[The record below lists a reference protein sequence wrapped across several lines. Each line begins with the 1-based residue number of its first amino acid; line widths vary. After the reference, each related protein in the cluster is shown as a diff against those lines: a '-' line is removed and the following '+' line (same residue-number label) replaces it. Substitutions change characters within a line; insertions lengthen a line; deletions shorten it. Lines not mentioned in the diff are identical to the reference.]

1 MLECVQICEG
11 QTNLVI
17 PLQHSEGGP
26 GKKTQSVFFNHQMA
40 FNRDVSVMLVR
51 SMENIVDVADSMSA
65 TGSRAVR
72 LANEA
77 PHTNVVANDF
87 DERSRPFIEA
97 NISLNNLENCRCS
110 IRNLSCLLAEESFDY
125 VDLDPFGSPVP
136 YLHAAI
142 RGCRR
147 NGILAVTATDTA
159 PLAGA
164 YRAKCERRYQSR
176 PLRGPM
182 CHESGLRILMASIAR
197 ELAKFDRGFEPILCF
212 YADHYFRCYVR
223 VKEGAVNADHTL
235 SQLGYYHY
243 DGESLDRSFS
253 SVQDVN
259 HRYGPVWGGP
269 LHDVTCLNKFETHG
283 LAEQKRVEKNLELW
297 KKELPSPLLYEVG
310 EFSSKLKVASP
321 RLDVLLDALRQHGE
335 AEKTHITPTSFRTD
349 LPLEMIKQ
357 LYIESSG
364 RKSWY

>member
-1 MLECVQICEG
+1 MDDSVQICEG
-11 QTNLVI
+11 QTEILI
-17 PLQHSEGGP
+17 PIQHSEGGP

-40 FNRDVSVMLVR
+40 FNRDISVMLVR
-51 SMENIVDVADSMSA
+51 SMANIIDIADSMTA
-65 TGSRAVR
+65 TGSRAIR

-97 NISLNNLENCRCS
+97 NIHLNDLQNCRCS

-164 YRAKCERRYQSR
+164 HRAKCERRYQSR

-182 CHESGLRILMASIAR
+182 CHESGLRILMATLAR
-197 ELAKFDRGFEPILCF
+197 ELAKFDRGMEPMLCF

-223 VKEGAVNADHTL
+223 VKEGAVNADRTL

-243 DGESLDRSFS
+243 DRESLQRSFS
-253 SVQDVN
+253 SIRDDD
-259 HRYGPVWGGP
+259 HCYGPVWGGS
-269 LHDVTCLNKFETHG
+269 LHDTAYFEEFETEG
-283 LAEQKRVEKNLELW
+283 LAESKRVQKNLELW

-310 EFSSKLKVASP
+310 EFSSRLKVASP
-321 RLDVLLDALRQHGE
+321 RLDVLLEALRDHGK

-357 LYIESSG
+357 LYVESSG